1 MNEDLLFATEDDMAQ
16 ADAAAADDTSDASK
30 FLIFMIDDLKL
41 GVDAEFV
48 VEIINNHAI
57 THLPMLP
64 EYIRGII
71 NLRGLMVPILDLRLR
86 LGKEPRDN
94 TLIIVLNIDGTEIG
108 VLADSVDQMVDIPV
122 AELLPV
128 PAHNNQLL
136 VSGMCTLADGSGTM
150 IVLACDQ
157 LLLHE

>member
-1 MNEDLLFATEDDMAQ
+1 MNEDLLFATEDDTAQ
-16 ADAAAADDTSDASK
+16 AEAADDALDSRK

-57 THLPMLP
+57 TYLPMLP

-108 VLADSVDQMVDIPV
+108 LLADSVDQMVDIPT
-122 AELLPV
+122 ADLLPV

-136 VSGMCTLADGSGTM
+136 VSGMCTLANGAGAM
-150 IVLACDQ
+150 MVLACDQ

>member
-1 MNEDLLFATEDDMAQ
+1 
-16 ADAAAADDTSDASK
+16 
-30 FLIFMIDDLKL
+30 
-41 GVDAEFV
+41 
-48 VEIINNHAI
+48 
-57 THLPMLP
+57 MLP

-150 IVLACDQ
+150 MVLACDQ